1 MSIRIGQAN
10 KDHFPALRAI
20 ELASFETLR
29 SAGAVTGEAA
39 ASGDEELQQYLSD
52 GLLFAAF
59 DERGFPVGCGGAYVA
74 ENSLH
79 IGEVDVHPAW
89 QKKGIGRKIVKA
101 LLEEGRARKL
111 VGSTLTTDR
120 FAPFNAPFYSSIG
133 FKMVE
138 GDECPERLRLI
149 LAAEQ
154 AKGLDPQRRIAMRLI
169 F

>member
-1 MSIRIGQAN
+1 MNIYIGQASR
-10 KDHFPALRAI
+10 DHFPALRTI

-29 SAGAVTGEAA
+29 AADAVTGEAA
-39 ASGDEELQQYLSD
+39 ASSDEELQQYLSD
-52 GLLFAAF
+52 SLLFAAF
-59 DERGFPVGCGGAYVA
+59 DEKGSPVGYGGAYLA
-74 ENSLH
+74 QNLLH

-89 QKKGIGRKIVKA
+89 QRKGIGRKIVNA

-111 VGSTLTTDR
+111 AGSTLTTDR

-133 FKMVE
+133 FQMVE

-154 AKGLDPQRRIAMRLI
+154 AKGLDPRRRVAMRLA